1 MKNWSIFRTR
11 SGWFALRLILIYI
24 AAKFPKLR
32 EDKTLTLSWV
42 QKKVYKTCLNTQI
55 YFAGGAEVKP
65 LPHCQKRNE
74 IQWGNRET
82 ALISS

>member
-32 EDKTLTLSWV
+32 ADKTLTLSWV

-55 YFAGGAEVKP
+55 YFPGGAEVKP
-65 LPHCQKRNE
+65 SPRTVRKEMKCS
-74 IQWGNRET
+74 GET
-82 ALISS
+82 ERLH